1 VGLARAAWLAEFGPA
16 VTAGLGARLCRDGRH
31 WLILEVDVRSCREVS
46 VNSGGEP
53 ERDDTGLPP
62 VDIEI
67 PDDARD
73 LDRDVQAYFR
83 ELRAERRRLRRRR
96 LHGGLA
102 RDGVVLPLLACCLI
116 LALIT
121 GTLLTVFT
129 ATSDQNL
136 VNPLARGTSP
146 NSSSPPTATTSRPT
160 SSSASSGAGRTAAAP
175 GLTTTVVQRHDV
187 RLVVDQKPRLLRSMF
202 GAMLVLIPP
211 RCDHCTTTIIR
222 LTRMS
227 IRAGTGTVLVGTP
240 GTITEAK
247 QIQSRLSR
255 RIARHVQ
262 VALDGQGVLHNA
274 VSAGGLTAVV
284 MSEAPAGGES
294 LAYASNL
301 TASDLTATDS
311 PLSAALIRALGH

>member
-1 VGLARAAWLAEFGPA
+1 M
-16 VTAGLGARLCRDGRH
+16 
-31 WLILEVDVRSCREVS
+31 
-46 VNSGGEP
+46 NSGGEP

-83 ELRAERRRLRRRR
+83 ELRAERRRLRRLR

-146 NSSSPPTATTSRPT
+146 NRSSPPTATTSPPT
-160 SSSASSGAGRTAAAP
+160 SSSASSGAGRAAAGP
-175 GLTTTVVQRHDV
+175 RNPRQDDV
-187 RLVVDQKPRLLRSMF
+187 RAATDQCGLMVGQPPLPAAEMF
-202 GAMLVLIPP
+202 GTMLVLIPA
-211 RCDHCTTTIIR
+211 RCDHCTTAIIR
-222 LTRMS
+222 LTRIS
-227 IRAGTGTVLVGTP
+227 IRAGTSTVLVGTP
-240 GTITEAK
+240 GTITEAN
-247 QIQSRLSR
+247 QLQSQLSR

-284 MSEAPAGGES
+284 ISEATTGGES

-301 TASDLTATDS
+301 TASNLTATDS